1 LIGDSGFG
9 QNADRASL
17 ARRTVSALRRVCGP
31 DSDRI
36 LLNCPAHLLY
46 GAKQVIDPHR
56 LPPKVLAIAGGLD
69 VQIPYSQTV
78 LVSSLLTGVGVRD
91 VRQRLYREETHLGSL
106 ASKSSRALSKLGRVV
121 ADGWLWV
128 GRSDARD
135 ALLDE
140 YLHGDCQD
148 DG

>member
-31 DSDRI
+31 DSD
-36 LLNCPAHLLY
+36 LLY

-140 YLHGDCQD
+140 YRHGDCQD